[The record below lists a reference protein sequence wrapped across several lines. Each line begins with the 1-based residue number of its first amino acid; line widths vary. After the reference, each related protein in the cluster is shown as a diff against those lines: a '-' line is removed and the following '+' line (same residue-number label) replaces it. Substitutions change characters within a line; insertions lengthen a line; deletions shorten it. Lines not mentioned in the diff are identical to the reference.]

1 MPEHLRAYNSLWQV
15 RSDSWCRLEEAADRL
30 TRPTTAGALKEK
42 CTSDCQELLAQL
54 IPLEPYWAYPGS
66 PLFARVQR
74 LFAAGS
80 CDKFAQAVA
89 RINRALTTESYRS
102 GDVDNAGA
110 DDLDMFPPDP
120 RQLEH
125 QTEMQRDR
133 PYFEVLV
140 VEKLTEAQERALR
153 KEVRSWRR
161 PDDEF
166 IYELVVVSSG
176 DEALIAARLNVNLQA
191 VVIRRHFSHQ
201 STRDLSTLSEFVDT
215 EVSHELADH
224 QSPDERAQILA
235 ASLAKLRP
243 ELDLYLM
250 TEIEVEDIAGR
261 LGRYFRRVFHAR
273 EGMLELHL
281 SILQGVAAR
290 YRTPFFSAL
299 KQYSHRPTGVFHAL
313 PISQGKSI
321 VNSHWIKDMVGFYG
335 LDVFMA
341 ETSATCGGLDSLLEP
356 TGPLRDAQQL
366 AAETYGSRH
375 TYFVTNGTST
385 ANKIVTQALV
395 APGDIVLLDRNCHQS
410 HHYGMML
417 AGANVVYLE
426 AYPLNEYS
434 MYGAVPLRE
443 IKSKLLALRR
453 AGKLDRVKMMSL
465 TNCTFDG
472 IVYDVE
478 RVMEECLAIKPDLVF
493 LWDEAWFAFAGFHPV
508 YRTRTAMASAQALR
522 ERLQQR
528 DYMRRYED
536 YLLADKADAPSDDEL
551 LNRRLVPD
559 PARAR
564 VRVYATQSTHKTLTA
579 LRQGSMIHVFDQDFD
594 QKVAEPF
601 HEAYMAHTST
611 SPNYQILASLDLG
624 RRQVALEG
632 VELVQRQIENAM
644 QLRDAIDNHP
654 LLNKYVSCLRTSDL
668 IPPEF
673 RPSDIA
679 QPLRSGLR
687 NMMKAWAQDE
697 FVLDPS
703 RITLSI
709 ARTGYDGDTFKRQQ
723 LMDRYGIQINKTSR
737 NTVLFMTNIGTTRSS
752 VAFLVEVLVNIA
764 LELDQRI
771 SEMSLGEHERF
782 EKAVH
787 RLTNRSVP
795 LPDFSGF
802 HAAFL
807 DHSGTKPTPE
817 GDVRRAFYLSYNDTN
832 CEYLTGEQID
842 ERLDAG
848 TDVVS
853 ATFVTPYPPGF
864 PVLVP
869 GQVFSRQILQF
880 IRDLDTGEIHGYKP
894 NFGYRVYTE
903 KAIEMAGEA
912 VTPIANAH
920 RRNVSAAG
928 PQPDNKRKKKPA
940 KRTES
945 GRDRNVPEV
954 GHEELLGQRQ
964 PGDALIADAPT
975 GDDRV
980 PEAGQQELTGEQH
993 PGDAVRNDTELG
1005 EHARERRPA
1014 ADASGRQSA
1023 TDG

>member
-1 MPEHLRAYNSLWQV
+1 MDGSRAYNSVWQL
-15 RSDSWCRLEEAADRL
+15 RADAWCRLEEAADRL
-30 TRPTTAGALKEK
+30 TRPTTAGRLKDEYIGI
-42 CTSDCQELLAQL
+42 CRDLLTDLA
-54 IPLEPYWAYPGS
+54 PLEPYWAFPGF
-66 PLFARVQR
+66 PQFARVQR

-80 CDKFAQAVA
+80 YDKFANIVA
-89 RINRALTTESYRS
+89 RVNRALTTESYRS
-102 GDVDNAGA
+102 GHA
-110 DDLDMFPPDP
+110 DHTGLDEHDMFPVDP
-120 RQLEH
+120 RQLES
-125 QTEMQRDR
+125 QSPTTREQ

-140 VEKLTEAQERALR
+140 VEKMTEAQERALR

-166 IYELVVVSSG
+166 IYELVVVASG

-191 VVIRRHFSHQ
+191 VVIRRRFSHQ
-201 STRDLSTLSEFVDT
+201 SMRDLSTLAEFVDAELT
-215 EVSHELADH
+215 EELADH
-224 QSPDERAQILA
+224 LSPDERAQILA
-235 ASLAKLRP
+235 MSMAELRP

-261 LGRYFRRVFHAR
+261 LGQHFRRVFHAR

-356 TGPLRDAQQL
+356 TGPLREAQQL
-366 AAETYGSRH
+366 AAETYGSRR
-375 TYFVTNGTST
+375 TFFVTNGTST

-410 HHYGMML
+410 HHYGMLL
-417 AGANVVYLE
+417 AGAQVVYLE
-426 AYPLNEYS
+426 AYPLTDYA
-434 MYGAVPLRE
+434 MYGAVPLHE
-443 IKSKLLALRR
+443 IKSKLLELKA
-453 AGKLDRVKMMSL
+453 AGKLDRVKLMSL

-472 IVYDVE
+472 IVYDVS

-493 LWDEAWFAFAGFHPV
+493 LWDEAWFAFARFHPV
-508 YRTRTAMASAQALR
+508 YRTRTAMAAAGALR
-522 ERLQQR
+522 KKLQSTEYIR
-528 DYMRRYED
+528 DYEAT
-536 YLLADKADAPSDDEL
+536 LASA
-551 LNRRLVPD
+551 PD
-559 PARAR
+559 PASDGELLERRLRPDPAKAR
-564 VRVYATQSTHKTLTA
+564 VRVYATQSTHKTLTS

-654 LLNKYVSCLRTSDL
+654 LLAKYMSCLRTSDL
-668 IPPEF
+668 IPEAF
-673 RPSDIA
+673 RPSHIA

-687 NMMKAWAQDE
+687 NMLTAWEADE

-709 ARTGYDGDTFKRQQ
+709 GRTGYDGDTFKREQ
-723 LMDRYGIQINKTSR
+723 LMDRHGVQINKTSR

-752 VAFLVEVLVNIA
+752 VAFLVEVLVKIA
-764 LELDQRI
+764 RELEERV
-771 SEMSLGEHERF
+771 SEMGLGERSRF
-782 EKAVH
+782 EQRVH
-787 RLTNRSVP
+787 RLTRHSLP

-802 HAAFL
+802 HPCFR
-807 DHSGTKPTPE
+807 DGETTPE
-817 GDVRRAFYLSYNDTN
+817 GDVRRAFYLSYDDTN
-832 CEYLTGEQID
+832 CEYLSD
-842 ERLDAG
+842 EDISDRLAAG
-848 TDVVS
+848 HDVVS

-869 GQVFSRQILQF
+869 GQLFSPQILSF
-880 IRDLDTGEIHGYKP
+880 IRDLDVPEIHGYTTEY
-894 NFGYRVYTE
+894 GYRVYTD
-903 KAIEMAGEA
+903 KAIEMARPPQGA
-912 VTPIANAH
+912 QSNGNGH
-920 RRNVSAAG
+920 RLLIGATTD
-928 PQPDNKRKKKPA
+928 PD
-940 KRTES
+940 
-945 GRDRNVPEV
+945 
-954 GHEELLGQRQ
+954 
-964 PGDALIADAPT
+964 
-975 GDDRV
+975 
-980 PEAGQQELTGEQH
+980 
-993 PGDAVRNDTELG
+993 
-1005 EHARERRPA
+1005 
-1014 ADASGRQSA
+1014 RQSGS
-1023 TDG
+1023 D

>member
-1 MPEHLRAYNSLWQV
+1 MTEHLRAYNSLWQV

-30 TRPTTAGALKEK
+30 TRPTTTGALKEK
-42 CTSDCQELLAQL
+42 CVSTCQEILARL
-54 IPLEPYWAYPGS
+54 STLEPYWAFPGS
-66 PLFARVQR
+66 PQFARVQR

-80 CDKFAQAVA
+80 YDKFAQAVL
-89 RINRALTTESYRS
+89 RINRALTTESYRT

-110 DDLDMFPPDP
+110 DDLDMFPADP
-120 RQLEH
+120 RQLVEH
-125 QTEMQRDR
+125 QPPTQRDR

-140 VEKLTEAQERALR
+140 VEKMTEAQEAALR
-153 KEVRSWRR
+153 NDVRKWRR

-166 IYELVVVSSG
+166 VYELVVVSSG

-191 VVIRRHFSHQ
+191 VVVRRRFSHQ
-201 STRDLSTLSEFVDT
+201 SARDLSALSEFVDA

-224 QSPDERAQILA
+224 QSPEERAQILA
-235 ASLAKLRP
+235 VSVGKLRP

-250 TEIEVEDIAGR
+250 TEIDVEEIAGR
-261 LGRYFRRVFHAR
+261 LGQYFRRVFHAR

-281 SILQGVAAR
+281 SILQGVAGR

-299 KQYSHRPTGVFHAL
+299 KEYSHRPTGVFHAL

-335 LDVFMA
+335 LEVFMA

-356 TGPLRDAQQL
+356 TGPLREAQQL
-366 AAETYGSRH
+366 ASQAYGSRH

-410 HHYGMML
+410 HHYGMMM

-426 AYPLNEYS
+426 AYPLNDYS

-443 IKSKLLALRR
+443 IKSKLLALKR

-472 IVYDVE
+472 IVYDVT

-493 LWDEAWFAFAGFHPV
+493 LWDEAWFAFARFHPV
-508 YRTRTAMASAQALR
+508 YRTRTAMAAARALR
-522 ERLQQR
+522 ERLQDP
-528 DYMRRYED
+528 DYKRRYEES
-536 YLLADKADAPSDDEL
+536 LAADAAETLSDEEL
-551 LNRRLVPD
+551 LERRLIPD

-594 QKVAEPF
+594 QKVAVPF

-654 LLNKYVSCLRTSDL
+654 LLSKYMNCLTTSDL
-668 IPPEF
+668 IPERY
-673 RPSDIA
+673 RPSAIA

-687 NMMKAWAQDE
+687 NMMAAWHQDE

-709 ARTGYDGDTFKRQQ
+709 GRSGYDGDTFKREQ

-737 NTVLFMTNIGTTRSS
+737 NSVLFMTNIGTTRSS
-752 VAFLVEVLVNIA
+752 VAFLVEVLVNIVR
-764 LELDQRI
+764 ELDQDI
-771 SEMSLGEHERF
+771 SEMSHGEREHF
-782 EKAVH
+782 AKAVY
-787 RLTNRSVP
+787 RLTEMSLP

-802 HAAFL
+802 HPAFL
-807 DHSGTKPTPE
+807 DHGGSEPTPE
-817 GDVRRAFYLSYNDTN
+817 GDVRRAFYLSYDDTN

-848 TDVVS
+848 VDIVS
-853 ATFVTPYPPGF
+853 ATYVTPYPPGF

-869 GQVFSRQILQF
+869 GQVVSREILQF
-880 IRDLDTGEIHGYKP
+880 MRDLDTREIHGYLP

-903 KAIEMAGEA
+903 KAIEMAGAA
-912 VTPIANAH
+912 VGLTSDGH
-920 RRNVSAAG
+920 RSVASAPTASQK
-928 PQPDNKRKKKPA
+928 PSKKKPG
-940 KRTES
+940 KP
-945 GRDRNVPEV
+945 GKHDGNDGDIPEV
-954 GHEELLGQRQ
+954 GVDEL
-964 PGDALIADAPT
+964 I
-975 GDDRV
+975 
-980 PEAGQQELTGEQH
+980 GEQH
-993 PGDAVRNDTELG
+993 PGDAVTTPRG
-1005 EHARERRPA
+1005 AH
-1014 ADASGRQSA
+1014 
-1023 TDG
+1023 

>member
-1 MPEHLRAYNSLWQV
+1 MAERQHAYNSLWQA
-15 RSDSWCRLEEAADRL
+15 RGDAWCRLDEAADRL
-30 TRPTTAGALKEK
+30 ARPTTTGALKDK
-42 CTSDCQELLAQL
+42 YVGICRDLLQQL
-54 IPLEPYWAYPGS
+54 TPLEPYWAYPGT
-66 PLFARVQR
+66 PQFARLQR
-74 LFAAGS
+74 LFTAGS
-80 CDKFAQAVA
+80 YDKFATAVA
-89 RINRALTTESYRS
+89 RTNRALITESYRT
-102 GDVDNAGA
+102 GDVEGAGA
-110 DDLDMFPPDP
+110 DELDMFPADP
-120 RQLEH
+120 RQLEN
-125 QTEMQRDR
+125 EPAAQRER

-140 VEKLTEAQERALR
+140 VEKMTDAQERALR
-153 KEVRSWRR
+153 KEVRAWRR

-166 IYELVVVSSG
+166 VYELVVVSSG

-191 VVIRRHFSHQ
+191 VVIRRRFSHQ
-201 STRDLSTLSEFVDT
+201 STRDLSTLAEFVDT
-215 EVSHELADH
+215 RVSDELADH
-224 QSPDERAQILA
+224 QSPDDRAQILA
-235 ASLAKLRP
+235 ASVRALRP

-261 LGRYFRRVFHAR
+261 LGQHFRRVFHAR

-281 SILQGVAAR
+281 SILQGVADR

-299 KQYSHRPTGVFHAL
+299 KQYSRRPTGVFHAL

-356 TGPLRDAQQL
+356 TGPLREAQDL
-366 AAETYGSRH
+366 AAQAYGSRH

-426 AYPLNEYS
+426 AYPLNDYS
-434 MYGAVPLRE
+434 MYGAVSLRE
-443 IKSKLLALRR
+443 IKAKLLALKH

-472 IVYDVE
+472 IVYDVG

-508 YRTRTAMASAQALR
+508 YRTRTAMASARALR
-522 ERLQQR
+522 KRLA
-528 DYMRRYED
+528 DPD
-536 YLLADKADAPSDDEL
+536 YLRQYQDHLTTDAIDKASDDEL
-551 LNRRLVPD
+551 LNRRLIPD

-594 QKVAEPF
+594 QKVAEAF

-654 LLNKYVSCLRTSDL
+654 LLSKYMACLRTSDL
-668 IPPEF
+668 IPEEF
-673 RPSDIA
+673 RPSAIA

-687 NMMKAWAQDE
+687 NMMAAWHQDE

-709 ARTGYDGDTFKRQQ
+709 GRTGIDGDTFKREE

-752 VAFLVEVLVNIA
+752 VAFLVEVLVKICR
-764 LELDQRI
+764 ELDDTI
-771 SEMSLGEHERF
+771 AEMGIDEHERF
-782 EKAVH
+782 ERAVF
-787 RLTNRSVP
+787 RLTKQAVP

-802 HAAFL
+802 HHAFL
-807 DHSGTKPTPE
+807 DGTGAQPTPE
-817 GDVRRAFYLSYNDTN
+817 GDVRRAFYLSYDDGN

-842 ERLDAG
+842 EKLDAG
-848 TDVVS
+848 IDVVS

-869 GQVFSRQILQF
+869 GQLVSRQILQF
-880 IRDLDTGEIHGYKP
+880 IRDLDTKEIHGYKP
-894 NFGYRVYTE
+894 NYGYRVYTE
-903 KAIEMAGEA
+903 KAIEMACMNL
-912 VTPIANAH
+912 TPAANGQSLMATP
-920 RRNVSAAG
+920 AE
-928 PQPDNKRKKKPA
+928 PTMEKRPKKKTA
-940 KRTES
+940 ARAMSDAES
-945 GRDRNVPEV
+945 NLP
-954 GHEELLGQRQ
+954 
-964 PGDALIADAPT
+964 
-975 GDDRV
+975 
-980 PEAGQQELTGEQH
+980 
-993 PGDAVRNDTELG
+993 DTV
-1005 EHARERRPA
+1005 
-1014 ADASGRQSA
+1014 
-1023 TDG
+1023 

>member
-1 MPEHLRAYNSLWQV
+1 MTEHLHAYNSLWQV
-15 RSDSWCRLEEAADRL
+15 RSDTWCRLEEGADRL
-30 TRPTTAGALKEK
+30 TRPHTAGAVKDK
-42 CTSDCQELLAQL
+42 CVSACQEQLASL
-54 IPLEPYWAYPGS
+54 STLEPYWAYPGS
-66 PLFARVQR
+66 PQFARIQR
-74 LFAAGS
+74 LFAAGNY
-80 CDKFAQAVA
+80 DKFAQDVA
-89 RINRALTTESYRS
+89 RINRALSTESYRS

-110 DDLDMFPPDP
+110 DELDMFPADP

-125 QTEMQRDR
+125 QPSTQTDR

-140 VEKLTEAQERALR
+140 VEKMTEAQERSLR
-153 KEVRSWRR
+153 NEVRKWRR

-166 IYELVVVSSG
+166 VYELVVVASG

-191 VVIRRHFSHQ
+191 VVIRRRFSHQ
-201 STRDLSTLSEFVDT
+201 STRDLSSLEEFVDDG
-215 EVSHELADH
+215 VSHELADH
-224 QSPDERAQILA
+224 QSPEERAQILA
-235 ASLAKLRP
+235 VSIAKLRP

-250 TEIEVEDIAGR
+250 TEIEVEEIAGR
-261 LGRYFRRVFHAR
+261 LGHYFRRVFHAR

-299 KQYSHRPTGVFHAL
+299 KEYSHRPTGVFHAL

-321 VNSHWIKDMVGFYG
+321 VNSHWIKDMVSFYG
-335 LDVFMA
+335 LEVFMA

-356 TGPLRDAQQL
+356 TGPLRESQKL
-366 AAETYGSRH
+366 AAQAYGSRH

-417 AGANVVYLE
+417 SGAKVVYLE

-472 IVYDVE
+472 IVYDVK

-508 YRTRTAMASAQALR
+508 YRTRTAMASARALR
-522 ERLQQR
+522 EQLQ
-528 DYMRRYED
+528 DPEYGRRFEK
-536 YLLADKADAPSDDEL
+536 YLAAQNEPGAKPPSDDDL
-551 LNRRLVPD
+551 LDRRLLPD

-564 VRVYATQSTHKTLTA
+564 VRVYASQSTHKTLTS
-579 LRQGSMIHVFDQDFD
+579 LRQGSMIHVYDQDFD
-594 QKVAEPF
+594 QKVAVPF

-632 VELVQRQIENAM
+632 VELVQRQIESAM

-654 LLNKYVSCLRTSDL
+654 VLSKYMNCLTTSHL
-668 IPPEF
+668 IPEGF
-673 RPSDIA
+673 RPSAID

-687 NMMKAWAQDE
+687 NMMAAWEQDE
-697 FVLDPS
+697 FVLDPT

-709 ARTGYDGDTFKRQQ
+709 GRTGYDGDTFKRQQ
-723 LMDRYGIQINKTSR
+723 LMDHYGIQINKTSR
-737 NTVLFMTNIGTTRSS
+737 NSVLFMTNIGTTRSS

-764 LELDQRI
+764 RELDQDI
-771 SEMSLGEHERF
+771 SEMSLGEHEHF
-782 EKAVH
+782 ERAVH
-787 RLTNRSVP
+787 RLTKQPVP

-802 HAAFL
+802 HPAFL
-807 DHSGTKPTPE
+807 DHSGSEPTPE
-817 GDVRRAFYLSYNDTN
+817 GDVRPAFYLSYDDAN

-848 TDVVS
+848 ADIVS

-869 GQVFSRQILQF
+869 GQVVSREILQF
-880 IRDLDTGEIHGYKP
+880 MRDLDTPEIHGYLP
-894 NFGYRVYTE
+894 EFGYRVYTE
-903 KAIEMAGEA
+903 KAIEMVGESVGASSNGHRSA
-912 VTPIANAH
+912 VAT
-920 RRNVSAAG
+920 VSGAEPASQK
-928 PQPDNKRKKKPA
+928 PSKKKPS
-940 KRTES
+940 KRDES
-945 GRDRNVPEV
+945 NGDQNLPEV
-954 GHEELLGQRQ
+954 GQDELLGQQQ
-964 PGDALIADAPT
+964 PGDA
-975 GDDRV
+975 V
-980 PEAGQQELTGEQH
+980 
-993 PGDAVRNDTELG
+993 
-1005 EHARERRPA
+1005 AR
-1014 ADASGRQSA
+1014 SS
-1023 TDG
+1023 

>member
-1 MPEHLRAYNSLWQV
+1 MAERQHAYNSLWQA
-15 RSDSWCRLEEAADRL
+15 RGDAWCRLDEAADRL
-30 TRPTTAGALKEK
+30 ARPTTTGALKDK
-42 CTSDCQELLAQL
+42 YVGICRDLLQQL
-54 IPLEPYWAYPGS
+54 TPLEPYWAYPGT
-66 PLFARVQR
+66 PQFARLQR
-74 LFAAGS
+74 LFTAGS
-80 CDKFAQAVA
+80 YDKFATAVA
-89 RINRALTTESYRS
+89 RTNRALITESYRT

-110 DDLDMFPPDP
+110 DELDMFPADP
-120 RQLEH
+120 HQLEN
-125 QTEMQRDR
+125 QPAAQREQL
-133 PYFEVLV
+133 YFEVLV
-140 VEKLTEAQERALR
+140 VEKMTEAQERALR
-153 KEVRSWRR
+153 KEVRAWRR

-166 IYELVVVSSG
+166 VYELVVVSSG

-191 VVIRRHFSHQ
+191 VVIRRRFSHQ
-201 STRDLSTLSEFVDT
+201 STRDLSTLAEFVDT
-215 EVSHELADH
+215 RVSDELADH
-224 QSPDERAQILA
+224 QSPDDRAQILA
-235 ASLAKLRP
+235 ASVRALRP

-261 LGRYFRRVFHAR
+261 LGQHFRRVFHAR

-281 SILQGVAAR
+281 SILQGVADR

-299 KQYSHRPTGVFHAL
+299 KQYSRRPTGVFHAL

-341 ETSATCGGLDSLLEP
+341 ETSSTCGGLDSLLEP
-356 TGPLRDAQQL
+356 TGPLREAQDL
-366 AAETYGSRH
+366 ASQAYGSRH

-426 AYPLNEYS
+426 AYPLNDYS

-443 IKSKLLALRR
+443 IKAKLLALKH

-472 IVYDVE
+472 IVYDVG

-508 YRTRTAMASAQALR
+508 YRTRTAMASARALR
-522 ERLQQR
+522 KRLA
-528 DYMRRYED
+528 DPD
-536 YLLADKADAPSDDEL
+536 YLRQYRDHLTADAIDTASDDEL
-551 LNRRLVPD
+551 LNRRLIPD

-594 QKVAEPF
+594 QKVAEGF

-654 LLNKYVSCLRTSDL
+654 LLSKYMACLRTSDL
-668 IPPEF
+668 IPDEF
-673 RPSDIA
+673 RPSAIA

-687 NMMKAWAQDE
+687 NMMAAWHQDE

-709 ARTGYDGDTFKRQQ
+709 GRTGIDGDTFKREE

-752 VAFLVEVLVNIA
+752 VAFLVEVLVKICR
-764 LELDQRI
+764 ELDDTI
-771 SEMSLGEHERF
+771 AEMGIDEHERF
-782 EKAVH
+782 ERAVF
-787 RLTNRSVP
+787 RLTKQAVP

-802 HAAFL
+802 HHAFL
-807 DHSGTKPTPE
+807 DGTGAQPTPE
-817 GDVRRAFYLSYNDTN
+817 GDVRRAFYLSYEDGN

-842 ERLDAG
+842 EKLDAG
-848 TDVVS
+848 IDVVS

-869 GQVFSRQILQF
+869 GQLVSRQILQF
-880 IRDLDTGEIHGYKP
+880 IRDLDTKEIHGYKP
-894 NFGYRVYTE
+894 NYGYRVYTE
-903 KAIEMAGEA
+903 KAIEMACMTRTPTTNGQAQMLTPDEA
-912 VTPIANAH
+912 TMQKTP
-920 RRNVSAAG
+920 
-928 PQPDNKRKKKPA
+928 KKKTAARA
-940 KRTES
+940 KSDAES
-945 GRDRNVPEV
+945 NLPESV
-954 GHEELLGQRQ
+954 
-964 PGDALIADAPT
+964 
-975 GDDRV
+975 
-980 PEAGQQELTGEQH
+980 
-993 PGDAVRNDTELG
+993 
-1005 EHARERRPA
+1005 
-1014 ADASGRQSA
+1014 
-1023 TDG
+1023 

>member
-1 MPEHLRAYNSLWQV
+1 MAERQHAYNSLWQA
-15 RSDSWCRLEEAADRL
+15 RGDAWCRLDEAADRL
-30 TRPTTAGALKEK
+30 ARPTTTGALKDK
-42 CTSDCQELLAQL
+42 YVGICRDLLQQL
-54 IPLEPYWAYPGS
+54 TPLEPYWAYPGT
-66 PLFARVQR
+66 PQFARLQR
-74 LFAAGS
+74 LFTAGS
-80 CDKFAQAVA
+80 YDKFATAVA
-89 RINRALTTESYRS
+89 RTNRALITESYRT

-110 DDLDMFPPDP
+110 DELDMFPADP
-120 RQLEH
+120 HQLEN
-125 QTEMQRDR
+125 QPAAQREQL
-133 PYFEVLV
+133 YFEVLV
-140 VEKLTEAQERALR
+140 VEKMTEAQERALR
-153 KEVRSWRR
+153 KEVRAWRR

-166 IYELVVVSSG
+166 VYELVVVSSG

-191 VVIRRHFSHQ
+191 VVIRRRFSHQ
-201 STRDLSTLSEFVDT
+201 STRDLSTLAEFVDT
-215 EVSHELADH
+215 RVSDELADH
-224 QSPDERAQILA
+224 QSPDDRAQILA
-235 ASLAKLRP
+235 ASVRALRP

-261 LGRYFRRVFHAR
+261 LGQHFRRVFHAR

-281 SILQGVAAR
+281 SILQGVADR

-299 KQYSHRPTGVFHAL
+299 KQYSRRPTGVFHAL

-341 ETSATCGGLDSLLEP
+341 ETSSTCGGLDSLLEP
-356 TGPLRDAQQL
+356 TGPLREAQDL
-366 AAETYGSRH
+366 ASQAYGSRH

-426 AYPLNEYS
+426 AYPLNDYS

-443 IKSKLLALRR
+443 IKAKLLALKH

-472 IVYDVE
+472 IVYDVG

-508 YRTRTAMASAQALR
+508 YRTRTAMASARALR
-522 ERLQQR
+522 KRLA
-528 DYMRRYED
+528 DPD
-536 YLLADKADAPSDDEL
+536 YLRQHQDHLTTDAIDTASDDEL

-594 QKVAEPF
+594 QKVAEGF

-654 LLNKYVSCLRTSDL
+654 LLSKYMACLRTSDL
-668 IPPEF
+668 IPDEF
-673 RPSDIA
+673 RPSAIA

-687 NMMKAWAQDE
+687 NMMAAWHQDE

-709 ARTGYDGDTFKRQQ
+709 GRTGIDGDTFKREE

-752 VAFLVEVLVNIA
+752 VAFLVEVLVKICR
-764 LELDQRI
+764 ELDDTI
-771 SEMSLGEHERF
+771 AEMGIDEHERF
-782 EKAVH
+782 ERAVF
-787 RLTNRSVP
+787 RLTKQAVP

-802 HAAFL
+802 HHAFL
-807 DHSGTKPTPE
+807 DGTGAQPTPE
-817 GDVRRAFYLSYNDTN
+817 GDVRRAFYLSYEDGN

-842 ERLDAG
+842 EKLDAG
-848 TDVVS
+848 IDVVS

-869 GQVFSRQILQF
+869 GQLVSRQILQF
-880 IRDLDTGEIHGYKP
+880 IRDLDTKEIHGYKP
-894 NFGYRVYTE
+894 NYGYRV
-903 KAIEMAGEA
+903 
-912 VTPIANAH
+912 
-920 RRNVSAAG
+920 
-928 PQPDNKRKKKPA
+928 
-940 KRTES
+940 
-945 GRDRNVPEV
+945 
-954 GHEELLGQRQ
+954 
-964 PGDALIADAPT
+964 
-975 GDDRV
+975 
-980 PEAGQQELTGEQH
+980 
-993 PGDAVRNDTELG
+993 
-1005 EHARERRPA
+1005 
-1014 ADASGRQSA
+1014 
-1023 TDG
+1023 

>member
-1 MPEHLRAYNSLWQV
+1 MTEHLRAYNSLWRV

-30 TRPTTAGALKEK
+30 TRPTTTGAVKEK
-42 CTSDCQELLAQL
+42 CVSACQEMLARL
-54 IPLEPYWAYPGS
+54 STLEPYWAFPGS
-66 PLFARVQR
+66 PQFSRVQR

-80 CDKFAQAVA
+80 YDKFAQAVL
-89 RINRALTTESYRS
+89 RINRALTTESYRT

-110 DDLDMFPPDP
+110 DDLDMFPADP
-120 RQLEH
+120 RQLVEH
-125 QTEMQRDR
+125 QPPTQRDR

-140 VEKLTEAQERALR
+140 VEKMTEAQEAALR
-153 KEVRSWRR
+153 NDVRKWRR

-166 IYELVVVSSG
+166 VYELVVVSSG

-191 VVIRRHFSHQ
+191 VVVRRRFSHQ
-201 STRDLSTLSEFVDT
+201 SARDLSALSEFVDD

-224 QSPDERAQILA
+224 QSPEERAQILA
-235 ASLAKLRP
+235 VSVGKLRP

-250 TEIEVEDIAGR
+250 TEIDVEEIAGR
-261 LGRYFRRVFHAR
+261 LGQYFRRVFHAR

-281 SILQGVAAR
+281 SILQGVAGR

-299 KQYSHRPTGVFHAL
+299 KEYSHRPTGVFHAL

-356 TGPLRDAQQL
+356 TGPLRESQQL
-366 AAETYGSRH
+366 AAQAYGSRH

-410 HHYGMML
+410 HHYGMMM

-426 AYPLNEYS
+426 AYPLNDYS

-453 AGKLDRVKMMSL
+453 AGKLDRVKMMAL

-472 IVYDVE
+472 IVYDVT

-493 LWDEAWFAFAGFHPV
+493 LWDEAWFAFARFHPV
-508 YRTRTAMASAQALR
+508 YRTRTAMASARALR
-522 ERLQQR
+522 ERLQDS
-528 DYMRRYED
+528 DYKGRYEE
-536 YLLADKADAPSDDEL
+536 YLAADAAETRSDDEL
-551 LNRRLVPD
+551 LDRRLIPD

-594 QKVAEPF
+594 QKVAVPF

-654 LLNKYVSCLRTSDL
+654 LLSKYMNCLTTSDL
-668 IPPEF
+668 IPERY
-673 RPSDIA
+673 RPSAIA

-687 NMMKAWAQDE
+687 NMMAAWDQDE

-709 ARTGYDGDTFKRQQ
+709 GRSGYDGDTFKREQ

-737 NTVLFMTNIGTTRSS
+737 NSVLFMTNIGTTRSS
-752 VAFLVEVLVNIA
+752 VAFLVEVLVNIVR
-764 LELDQRI
+764 ELDQDI
-771 SEMSLGEHERF
+771 SEMSLGEREHF
-782 EKAVH
+782 AKAVY
-787 RLTNRSVP
+787 RLTEMSLP

-802 HAAFL
+802 HPAFL
-807 DHSGTKPTPE
+807 DHGGSEPTPE
-817 GDVRRAFYLSYNDTN
+817 GDVRRAFYLSYDDTN

-848 TDVVS
+848 VDIVS
-853 ATFVTPYPPGF
+853 ATYVTPYPPGF

-869 GQVFSRQILQF
+869 GQVVSREILQF
-880 IRDLDTGEIHGYKP
+880 MRDLDTPEIHGYLP

-903 KAIEMAGEA
+903 KAIEMAGA
-912 VTPIANAH
+912 
-920 RRNVSAAG
+920 AAG
-928 PQPDNKRKKKPA
+928 LTSNGHRSVASAPTASQKPSKRKPGKPG
-940 KRTES
+940 KHD
-945 GRDRNVPEV
+945 GIDGDIPEV
-954 GHEELLGQRQ
+954 GVE
-964 PGDALIADAPT
+964 T
-975 GDDRV
+975 
-980 PEAGQQELTGEQH
+980 LTGEQY
-993 PGDAVRNDTELG
+993 PGDAVQT
-1005 EHARERRPA
+1005 
-1014 ADASGRQSA
+1014 DAP
-1023 TDG
+1023 